1 MPRRRDAE
9 FGDITESL
17 MMLWGFAIFR
27 PNSMY
32 FDFANVLVYILVSG
46 GFIFGSMTLGRV
58 LRPNRPTPQK
68 LSTYECGEEA
78 IGSAWIQF
86 NVRFYIIAL
95 IFLIFDVEIAVL
107 FPWAVI
113 FKEVGLLALGEI
125 LIFLGILVVGFV
137 YVWVKGDLEWLKSL
151 GEVRTDSR
159 KLDS

>member
-1 MPRRRDAE
+1 
-9 FGDITESL
+9 
-17 MMLWGFAIFR
+17 
-27 PNSMY
+27 MY
-32 FDFANVLVYILVSG
+32 FDFANVLVYILVSA
-46 GFIFGSMTLGRV
+46 GFIFGSMTVGKI

-107 FPWAVI
+107 FPWAKI
-113 FKEVGLLALGEI
+113 FKQQPLLVFGEI
-125 LIFLGILVVGFV
+125 LIFTVILVVGFI

-151 GEVRTDSR
+151 GEVKTEPR
-159 KLDS
+159 KQLDS

>member
-1 MPRRRDAE
+1 
-9 FGDITESL
+9 
-17 MMLWGFAIFR
+17 
-27 PNSMY
+27 MY
-32 FDFANVLVYILVSG
+32 FDFANVLVYILVSA
-46 GFIFGSMTLGRV
+46 GFIFGSMTLGKV

-107 FPWAVI
+107 FPWAKI
-113 FKEVGLLALGEI
+113 FKKPGMGLLAFGEI
-125 LIFLGILVVGFV
+125 LIFTVILVVGFI

-151 GEVRTDSR
+151 GEVKSEPR
-159 KLDS
+159 KQLDS